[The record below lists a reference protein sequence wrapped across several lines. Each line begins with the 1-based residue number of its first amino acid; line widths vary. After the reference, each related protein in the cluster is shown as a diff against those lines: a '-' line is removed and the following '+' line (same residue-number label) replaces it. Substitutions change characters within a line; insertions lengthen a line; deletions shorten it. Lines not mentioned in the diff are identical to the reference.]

1 MITPH
6 PDVAD
11 MHEACHAR
19 LPDAGRGSGAP
30 AVATTRAAFSPR
42 RLRRASPPPMHCCLK
57 ACRVGHARLRTVH
70 HISPTAAW
78 LPHICRVQGSWF
90 GCHLPPPKPGRAAIA
105 PFPHV
110 LLHQHTARL
119 MLHCPMA
126 PQPAFPSR
134 HTGLSSDCALH
145 ALLALGLA
153 RLSRSRPQRWTAN
166 RVPLLAACSCNGVR
180 LLLRLGER
188 GWPRA
193 AVTWQGGWAH
203 MRHLGDK
210 CAASGGAAG
219 EAA

>member
-30 AVATTRAAFSPR
+30 AVATTGAAFSPR

-105 PFPHV
+105 PLCPLSTRLAAPTHSQPPVALPHGATTCV
-110 LLHQHTARL
+110 PL
-119 MLHCPMA
+119 
-126 PQPAFPSR
+126 
-134 HTGLSSDCALH
+134 TGLSSDCALH

-188 GWPRA
+188 GWQRA
-193 AVTWQGGWAH
+193 VVTWQGGWA
-203 MRHLGDK
+203 RK
-210 CAASGGAAG
+210 R
-219 EAA
+219 